1 MHARPGQEVTF
12 CDTCPA
18 LIVTCR
24 QRNGCCTT
32 AKTTICGMMG
42 VCQANAQTPCLP
54 LTCCYQALNERHGIS
69 LALQFAAWLALA
81 ETPHPLGAER
91 AAALWGAAQPLRAGA
106 NRALSP
112 SERREEDAMLI
123 AIGERLGAAARTALL
138 SAGGTTDWT
147 TVLAHSP
154 QAALPGAPS
163 HSIA

>member
-1 MHARPGQEVTF
+1 
-12 CDTCPA
+12 
-18 LIVTCR
+18 
-24 QRNGCCTT
+24 
-32 AKTTICGMMG
+32 
-42 VCQANAQTPCLP
+42 
-54 LTCCYQALNERHGIS
+54 
-69 LALQFAAWLALA
+69 
-81 ETPHPLGAER
+81 
-91 AAALWGAAQPLRAGA
+91 WGAAQPLRAGA